1 MGKQFNIKDEETVRL
16 AREIADKKGK
26 SVTATVRELL
36 EQEHARMEEER
47 ARKIEGVKEIAAQI
61 RAKIPPELR
70 KLSSKEWM
78 DALYDED
85 GLPI

>member
-1 MGKQFNIKDEETVRL
+1 
-16 AREIADKKGK
+16 
-26 SVTATVRELL
+26 
-36 EQEHARMEEER
+36 ME
-47 ARKIEGVKEIAAQI
+47 AAAQI